1 MAKLYKLIVLI
12 IGLTA
17 MNTAVQAQVN
27 PSNAIS
33 PSTKELMQNVGF
45 TNYPNPA
52 VTYTNIA
59 YNLPTKA
66 KVNLRVVDLTGKQLT
81 VLVKQEQASGRQ
93 EYYWDLSKNK
103 ITSGMYILILQIDN
117 KSYSRK
123 VIVQ

>member
-17 MNTAVQAQVN
+17 MNITVQAQVN
-27 PSNAIS
+27 RSSAIS
-33 PSTKELMQNVGF
+33 PSDTELIQNVGF

-52 VTYTNIA
+52 VSYTNIA
-59 YNLPTKA
+59 YSLATRA
-66 KVNLRVVDLTGKQLT
+66 KVNLRVVDLTGKQLA
-81 VLVKQEQASGRQ
+81 VLVKQEQAAGKQ
-93 EYYWDLSKNK
+93 EYYWDLNKYK

>member
-1 MAKLYKLIVLI
+1 
-12 IGLTA
+12 
-17 MNTAVQAQVN
+17 MNTAVQAQVSA
-27 PSNAIS
+27 SNAIS
-33 PSTKELMQNVGF
+33 PSTKELIQNVGF

-59 YNLPTKA
+59 YNLATRA
-66 KVNLRVVDLTGKQLT
+66 KVNLRVVDLTGKQLA
-81 VLVKQEQASGRQ
+81 VLVKQEQAAGRQ
-93 EYYWDLSKNK
+93 EYYWNLSKYK